1 MKSFG
6 TTIKYP
12 VPQKNLKVM
21 RAAGKTSFSNDPN
34 LQKVTTMQFWLLIFF
49 LGIFQVSTTE
59 IHEEKY
65 FCVGENRVETTSR
78 ILILSPNAK
87 YLSFELLQNV
97 TGKGKNSIRNSINL

>member
-1 MKSFG
+1 MKSLG

-21 RAAGKTSFSNDPN
+21 RAAAGKTSFSNDPN

-49 LGIFQVSTTE
+49 LGIFQVTTTE

-65 FCVGENRVETTSR
+65 FCVGENPVETTSR

-97 TGKGKNSIRNSINL
+97 TGKGKKSI